1 MEMADSYQA
10 RILRRGDAEELRRLP
25 HGQLLGGYSLHL
37 APVQLEGRPSEP
49 PNNWAIEIGRRATR
63 LQGESSSDV
72 CLLAAR
78 TALAKPRPVTL
89 KDRAAI
95 VGIGQL
101 PFSKNIGRSEDVTAL
116 EAAKLALADAGLRA
130 TDIDGMTKWSI
141 QVTSENVI
149 ARNLG
154 VPNLRFFGEV
164 GYGGG
169 GGCGVVGHAAAAIAA
184 GMARCVL
191 VYRSRNRGS
200 GGRPWA
206 GTSRERDQSAA
217 EGNETAFYS
226 PYGFVRPVDQ
236 VAMFARRFLHER
248 GYTTRHLGW
257 IAVAMRRHASN
268 NPMAMMREPI
278 TVEDHQRA
286 RFISEPLR
294 LLDCCLE
301 TDGAAAV
308 VVAAADLARDLR
320 QKPAWIMGAS
330 QGMGPR
336 NFTMNNFFKDPFLES
351 PGAYAA
357 RDLWR
362 MAGVEPKDVQVAQL
376 YDAFTPLVL
385 GSLEEYCFCKPG

>member
-1 MEMADSYQA
+1 MS
-10 RILRRGDAEELRRLP
+10 
-25 HGQLLGGYSLHL
+25 LG
-37 APVQLEGRPSEP
+37 
-49 PNNWAIEIGRRATR
+49 
-63 LQGESSSDV
+63 
-72 CLLAAR
+72 
-78 TALAKPRPVTL
+78 
-89 KDRAAI
+89 DRAAI

-101 PFSKNIGRSEDVTAL
+101 PFAKDIGRPEEVTAL
-116 EAAKLALADAGLRA
+116 EASRLALEDAGLRPS
-130 TDIDGMTKWSI
+130 DIDGMTKWSI
-141 QVTSENVI
+141 QLTSENAI
-149 ARNLG
+149 ARSLG

-206 GTSRERDQSAA
+206 GTSRERDNIAA
-217 EGNETAFYS
+217 ETNETALFS

-248 GYTTRHLGW
+248 GYTSRHLGW
-257 IAVAMRRHASN
+257 IAVACRRHASN
-268 NPMAMMREPI
+268 NPIAMMREPI

-286 RFISEPLR
+286 RFISDPLR

-308 VVAAADLARDLR
+308 IVAEAGLARSCR
-320 QKPAWIMGAS
+320 QKPAWILAAS

-336 NFTMNNFFKDPFLES
+336 NFTMNNFFKEPLLES
-351 PGAYAA
+351 PGAHAA
-357 RDLWR
+357 KALWE
-362 MAGVEPKDVQVAQL
+362 MAGVSPRDVDVAQL

-385 GSLEEYCFCKPG
+385 GSLEEYGFCAPGEAGAFVEDGGLEVGGRLPNNTSGGSLSEAYVHGINLIIEAVRQLRGTSCNQVPGAKLSLATSGNMVPTGAVLLRGE

>member
-1 MEMADSYQA
+1 M
-10 RILRRGDAEELRRLP
+10 G
-25 HGQLLGGYSLHL
+25 
-37 APVQLEGRPSEP
+37 PVS
-49 PNNWAIEIGRRATR
+49 
-63 LQGESSSDV
+63 
-72 CLLAAR
+72 
-78 TALAKPRPVTL
+78 L

-101 PFSKNIGRSEDVTAL
+101 PFSKNIGKPEETTAL
-116 EAAKLALADAGLRA
+116 EAAKIALDDAGVRPA
-130 TDIDGMTKWSI
+130 DVDGMVKWSI
-141 QVTSENVI
+141 QTTAENVI

-169 GGCGVVGHAAAAIAA
+169 GGCGTIAHAAAAIAS

-191 VYRSRNRGS
+191 IYRSRNRGS

-206 GTSRERDQSAA
+206 GTSRERDHSQA
-217 EGNETAFYS
+217 EGNETAFYA

-248 GYTTRHLGW
+248 GYSTRHLGW
-257 IAVAMRRHASN
+257 IAVSTRKHAVN
-268 NPMAMMREPI
+268 NPFAMMREPI
-278 TVEDHQRA
+278 TLEDHA
-286 RFISEPLR
+286 RSRMISDPLR
-294 LLDCCLE
+294 LLDNCLE

-308 VVAAADLARDLR
+308 IVAEAAIARRCR

-336 NFTMNNFFKDPFLES
+336 NFTMNNYFKEPFLES
-351 PGAYAA
+351 PGAHAA
-357 RDLWR
+357 KALWE
-362 MAGVEPKDVQVAQL
+362 MSGADPKDVDVAQL

-385 GSLEEYCFCKPG
+385 ASLEEYGFCKPGEAGAFVEDGGLEVGGRLPNNTSGGSLSEAYVHGINLIIEAARQIRGTSVNQVPGARLSLATSGNMVPTGAILLRGDR

>member
-1 MEMADSYQA
+1 MS
-10 RILRRGDAEELRRLP
+10 
-25 HGQLLGGYSLHL
+25 
-37 APVQLEGRPSEP
+37 
-49 PNNWAIEIGRRATR
+49 
-63 LQGESSSDV
+63 
-72 CLLAAR
+72 
-78 TALAKPRPVTL
+78 L
-89 KDRAAI
+89 KDKAAI
-95 VGIGQL
+95 VGVGQL
-101 PFSKNIGRSEDVTAL
+101 PFAKDIGRSEDVTAL
-116 EAAKLALADAGLRA
+116 EAAKLALADAGLRPS
-130 TDIDGMTKWSI
+130 DIDGMMKWSI
-141 QVTSENVI
+141 QVTSENAI
-149 ARNLG
+149 ARALG

-169 GGCGVVGHAAAAIAA
+169 GGCGVVGHAAAGIAA

-206 GTSRERDQSAA
+206 GTSRERDHSAA
-217 EGNETAFYS
+217 DTNETALYS

-248 GYTTRHLGW
+248 GYTSRHLGW
-257 IAVAMRRHASN
+257 IAAAMRRHASN
-268 NPMAMMREPI
+268 NPIAMMREPI
-278 TVEDHQRA
+278 TVEDHQRS
-286 RFISEPLR
+286 RLISDPLR

-308 VVAAADLARDLR
+308 IVASADMARDLR
-320 QKPAWIMGAS
+320 QKPAYIMAAS

-336 NFTMNNFFKDPFLES
+336 NWTMNNFFKDPLLES

-362 MAGVEPKDVQVAQL
+362 MAGVEPKDVPVAQL

-385 GSLEEYCFCKPG
+385 GSLEEYGFCKPGEAGAFVEDHGLEVGGRLPTNTSGGSLSEAYVHGINLIIEATRQIRGTSLNQVPGARLSLVTSGNMVPTGALLLRGD

>member
-1 MEMADSYQA
+1 VS
-10 RILRRGDAEELRRLP
+10 
-25 HGQLLGGYSLHL
+25 
-37 APVQLEGRPSEP
+37 
-49 PNNWAIEIGRRATR
+49 
-63 LQGESSSDV
+63 
-72 CLLAAR
+72 
-78 TALAKPRPVTL
+78 L
-89 KDRAAI
+89 KDKAAI

-101 PFSKNIGRSEDVTAL
+101 PFAKDIGRSEEVTAL
-116 EAAKLALADAGLRA
+116 EASRLALEDAGLA
-130 TDIDGMTKWSI
+130 PADIDGMMKWSI
-141 QVTSENVI
+141 QNTSENAI
-149 ARNLG
+149 ARSLG

-169 GGCGVVGHAAAAIAA
+169 GGCGVVGHAAAGIAA

-206 GTSRERDQSAA
+206 GTSREREVSAA
-217 EGNETAFYS
+217 DMNETALFS

-257 IAVAMRRHASN
+257 IATAMRRHASN
-268 NPMAMMREPI
+268 NPIAMMRQPI
-278 TVEDHQRA
+278 TVDDHQNS

-308 VVAAADLARDLR
+308 IVTSAEMARDLK
-320 QKPAWIMGAS
+320 QKPAYIMAAS

-336 NFTMNNFFKDPFLES
+336 NWTMNNFFKDPLLES

-362 MAGVEPKDVQVAQL
+362 MAGVEPKDVPVAQL

-385 GSLEEYCFCKPG
+385 ASLEEYGFCKPGEAGFFVEDHGLEVGGRLPTNTSGGSLSEAYVHGINLIIEATRQIRGTSLNQVPGAKLSLATSGNMVPTGALLLRGD

>member
-1 MEMADSYQA
+1 
-10 RILRRGDAEELRRLP
+10 
-25 HGQLLGGYSLHL
+25 
-37 APVQLEGRPSEP
+37 
-49 PNNWAIEIGRRATR
+49 
-63 LQGESSSDV
+63 
-72 CLLAAR
+72 
-78 TALAKPRPVTL
+78 
-89 KDRAAI
+89 
-95 VGIGQL
+95 
-101 PFSKNIGRSEDVTAL
+101 
-116 EAAKLALADAGLRA
+116 
-130 TDIDGMTKWSI
+130 MTKWSI
-141 QVTSENVI
+141 QPTSENVI

-191 VYRSRNRGS
+191 IYRSRNRGS

-206 GTSRERDQSAA
+206 GTSRERDNIAA
-217 EGNETAFYS
+217 ETNETALFS

-257 IAVAMRRHASN
+257 IAAACRRHAAN
-268 NPMAMMREPI
+268 NPVAMMREPI
-278 TVEDHQRA
+278 TVEDHERS
-286 RFISEPLR
+286 RFISDPLR

-308 VVAAADLARDLR
+308 IVAAADMARDLR
-320 QKPAWIMGAS
+320 QKPAYIMAAS

-336 NFTMNNFFKDPFLES
+336 NWIMNNFFKEPFLES

-362 MAGVEPKDVQVAQL
+362 MAGVGPRDVQVAQL

-385 GSLEEYCFCKPG
+385 GSLEEYGFCAPGEAGAFVEDHGLEVGGRLPTNTSGGSLSEAYVHGINLIIEAARQIRGTSVNQVAGAKLSLVTSGNMVPTGALLLRGD

>member
-1 MEMADSYQA
+1 VS
-10 RILRRGDAEELRRLP
+10 
-25 HGQLLGGYSLHL
+25 
-37 APVQLEGRPSEP
+37 
-49 PNNWAIEIGRRATR
+49 
-63 LQGESSSDV
+63 
-72 CLLAAR
+72 
-78 TALAKPRPVTL
+78 L
-89 KDRAAI
+89 KDKSAV

-101 PFSKNIGRSEDVTAL
+101 PFSKDIGRTEEVTAL
-116 EAAKLALADAGLRA
+116 EASKLALEDAGLKPS
-130 TDIDGMTKWSI
+130 DVDGMMKWSI
-141 QVTSENVI
+141 QVTAENAI

-154 VPNLRFFGEV
+154 VSNLRFFGEV

-206 GTSRERDQSAA
+206 GTSRERDLSQA
-217 EGNETAFYS
+217 EGNETALFS
-226 PYGFVRPVDQ
+226 PYGFVRPADQ

-268 NPMAMMREPI
+268 NPVAMMRTPI
-278 TVEDHQRA
+278 TIDDYEKA

-294 LLDCCLE
+294 LFDCCLE

-308 VVAAADLARDLR
+308 IVAAADMARDLR
-320 QKPAWIMGAS
+320 RKPAYIMAAS

-336 NFTMNNFFKDPFLES
+336 NFTMNNYFKDPLLES

-362 MAGVEPKDVQVAQL
+362 MAGVEPKDVPVAQL

-385 GSLEEYCFCKPG
+385 ASLEEYGFCKPGEAGAFVEDHGLEIGHRLPTNTSGGSLSEAYVHGINLIIEAVRQIRGTSLNQVPGARLSLATSGNMVPTGALLFRGD

>member
-1 MEMADSYQA
+1 VS
-10 RILRRGDAEELRRLP
+10 LR
-25 HGQLLGGYSLHL
+25 
-37 APVQLEGRPSEP
+37 
-49 PNNWAIEIGRRATR
+49 
-63 LQGESSSDV
+63 
-72 CLLAAR
+72 
-78 TALAKPRPVTL
+78 
-89 KDRAAI
+89 DRAAI
-95 VGIGQL
+95 VGLGQL
-101 PFSKNIGRSEDVTAL
+101 PFAKDIGRSEEVTAL
-116 EAAKLALADAGLRA
+116 EASKLALEDAGLRPS
-130 TDIDGMTKWSI
+130 DIDGMMKWSI
-141 QVTSENVI
+141 QVTSENAI
-149 ARNLG
+149 ARSLG

-169 GGCGVVGHAAAAIAA
+169 GGCGVVGHAAAAITA

-206 GTSRERDQSAA
+206 GTSRERDNIAA
-217 EGNETAFYS
+217 ETNETALFS

-248 GYTTRHLGW
+248 GYTSRHLGW
-257 IAVAMRRHASN
+257 IAVACRRHASN
-268 NPMAMMREPI
+268 NPVAMMREPI
-278 TVEDHQRA
+278 TVEDHQRS
-286 RFISEPLR
+286 RFISDPLR

-308 VVAAADLARDLR
+308 IVAAADMARDLR
-320 QKPAWIMGAS
+320 QKPAYIMGAA

-336 NFTMNNFFKDPFLES
+336 NWTMNNYFKEPLLES

-362 MAGVEPKDVQVAQL
+362 MAGVDPKDVQVAQL

-385 GSLEEYCFCKPG
+385 ASLEEYGFCRPGEAGAFVEDHGLEVGGRLPCNTSGGSLSEAYVHGINLIIEAARQIRGTSLNQVPGAKLSLVTSGNMVPTGALLLRGD

>member
-1 MEMADSYQA
+1 VS
-10 RILRRGDAEELRRLP
+10 
-25 HGQLLGGYSLHL
+25 
-37 APVQLEGRPSEP
+37 
-49 PNNWAIEIGRRATR
+49 
-63 LQGESSSDV
+63 
-72 CLLAAR
+72 
-78 TALAKPRPVTL
+78 L
-89 KDRAAI
+89 KDKAAI

-101 PFSKNIGRSEDVTAL
+101 PFSKDIGRTEDVTAL
-116 EAAKLALADAGLRA
+116 EASLLALEDAGLQPS
-130 TDIDGMTKWSI
+130 DVDGMTKWSI

-206 GTSRERDQSAA
+206 GTSRERDLSQA

-226 PYGFVRPVDQ
+226 PYGFVRPADQ
-236 VAMFARRFLHER
+236 VAMFTRRFLHER
-248 GYTTRHLGW
+248 GYTTDHLGW
-257 IAVAMRRHASN
+257 VAVAMRRHAVD
-268 NPMAMMREPI
+268 NPVAMMRTPI
-278 TVEDHQRA
+278 TMDDYRKA

-294 LLDCCLE
+294 LFDCCLE

-308 VVAAADLARDLR
+308 IVCDARMARDLR
-320 QKPAWIMGAS
+320 QRPAYVMAAS

-357 RDLWR
+357 RDLWE
-362 MAGVEPKDVQVAQL
+362 MAGVEPRDVPVAQL
-376 YDAFTPLVL
+376 YDAFSTLVL
-385 GSLEEYCFCKPG
+385 ASLEEYGFCRPGEAGDFVADHGLEIGGRLPTNTSGGSLSEAYVHGINLIIEATRQIRGTSLNQVPGAKLSLVTSGNMVPTGALLLRGD

>member
-1 MEMADSYQA
+1 VS
-10 RILRRGDAEELRRLP
+10 
-25 HGQLLGGYSLHL
+25 
-37 APVQLEGRPSEP
+37 
-49 PNNWAIEIGRRATR
+49 
-63 LQGESSSDV
+63 
-72 CLLAAR
+72 
-78 TALAKPRPVTL
+78 L
-89 KDRAAI
+89 KDKAAI

-101 PFSKNIGRSEDVTAL
+101 PFAKDIGRSEEVTAL
-116 EAAKLALADAGLRA
+116 EASQLALEDAGLA
-130 TDIDGMTKWSI
+130 PSDIDGMMKWSI
-141 QVTSENVI
+141 QNTSENAI
-149 ARNLG
+149 ARSLG

-169 GGCGVVGHAAAAIAA
+169 GGCGVVGHAAAGIAA

-206 GTSRERDQSAA
+206 GTSREREVSAA
-217 EGNETAFYS
+217 DMNETALFS
-226 PYGFVRPVDQ
+226 PYGFVRPADQ
-236 VAMFARRFLHER
+236 VAMFARRFLHDR

-257 IAVAMRRHASN
+257 IATAMRRHATN
-268 NPMAMMREPI
+268 NPIAMMRKPI
-278 TVEDHQRA
+278 TVEDHQNS

-308 VVAAADLARDLR
+308 IVTSAEMARDLK
-320 QKPAWIMGAS
+320 QKPAYIMAAS

-336 NFTMNNFFKDPFLES
+336 NWTMNNFFKDPLLES

-362 MAGVEPKDVQVAQL
+362 MAGVEARDVPVAQL

-385 GSLEEYCFCKPG
+385 ASLEEYGFCKPGEAGAFVEDHGLEIGGRLPTNTSGGSLSEAYVHGINLIIEATRQIRGTSLNQVPGAGLSLATSGNMVPTGALLLRGD

>member
-1 MEMADSYQA
+1 VS
-10 RILRRGDAEELRRLP
+10 
-25 HGQLLGGYSLHL
+25 
-37 APVQLEGRPSEP
+37 
-49 PNNWAIEIGRRATR
+49 
-63 LQGESSSDV
+63 
-72 CLLAAR
+72 
-78 TALAKPRPVTL
+78 L
-89 KDRAAI
+89 KDKAAI

-101 PFSKNIGRSEDVTAL
+101 PFAKDIGRSEDVTAL
-116 EAAKLALADAGLRA
+116 EASLLALEDAGLA
-130 TDIDGMTKWSI
+130 PSDVDGMMKWSI
-141 QVTSENVI
+141 QVTSENAV

-206 GTSRERDQSAA
+206 GTSRERDHAQA
-217 EGNETAFYS
+217 ETNETAFFS

-236 VAMFARRFLHER
+236 VAMFTRRFLHER
-248 GYTTRHLGW
+248 GYTTDHLGW
-257 IAVAMRRHASN
+257 VAVAMRRHALN
-268 NPMAMMREPI
+268 NPVAMMRTPI
-278 TVEDHQRA
+278 TMDDYRKA
-286 RFISEPLR
+286 RFVSEPLR
-294 LLDCCLE
+294 LFDCCLE

-308 VVAAADLARDLR
+308 IVCEAAMARDLR
-320 QKPAWIMGAS
+320 QKPAWIMAAS

-362 MAGVEPKDVQVAQL
+362 MAGVEPKDVPVAQL
-376 YDAFTPLVL
+376 YDAFSTLVL
-385 GSLEEYCFCKPG
+385 ASLEEYGFCKPGEAGDFVAGHGLEIGGRLPTNTSGGSLSEAYVHGINLIIEATRQIRGTSRNQVPGAKLSLVTSGNMVPTGALLLRGD

>member
-1 MEMADSYQA
+1 MS
-10 RILRRGDAEELRRLP
+10 LRDK
-25 HGQLLGGYSLHL
+25 
-37 APVQLEGRPSEP
+37 
-49 PNNWAIEIGRRATR
+49 T
-63 LQGESSSDV
+63 
-72 CLLAAR
+72 
-78 TALAKPRPVTL
+78 
-89 KDRAAI
+89 AI

-101 PFSKNIGRSEDVTAL
+101 PFAKDIGRSEEVTAL
-116 EAAKLALADAGLRA
+116 EASRLALEDAGLEPS
-130 TDIDGMTKWSI
+130 DIDGMMKWSI
-141 QVTSENVI
+141 QNTSENAI
-149 ARNLG
+149 ARSLG

-169 GGCGVVGHAAAAIAA
+169 GGCGVVGHAAAGIAA

-206 GTSRERDQSAA
+206 GTSREREVTAA
-217 EGNETAFYS
+217 DMNETALFS

-257 IAVAMRRHASN
+257 IATAMRRHASN
-268 NPMAMMREPI
+268 NPIAMMQKPI
-278 TVEDHQRA
+278 TVDDHQSS

-308 VVAAADLARDLR
+308 IVTSAEMARDLK
-320 QKPAWIMGAS
+320 QKPAYIMAAS

-336 NFTMNNFFKDPFLES
+336 NWTMNNFFKDPLLES

-362 MAGVEPKDVQVAQL
+362 MAGVEPKDVPVAQL

-385 GSLEEYCFCKPG
+385 GSLEEYGFCKPGEAGAFVEDHGLEIGGRLPTNTSGGSLSEAYVHGINLIIEATRQIRGTSLNQVPGAKLSLTTSGNMVPTGALLLRGD

>member
-1 MEMADSYQA
+1 VS
-10 RILRRGDAEELRRLP
+10 
-25 HGQLLGGYSLHL
+25 
-37 APVQLEGRPSEP
+37 
-49 PNNWAIEIGRRATR
+49 
-63 LQGESSSDV
+63 
-72 CLLAAR
+72 
-78 TALAKPRPVTL
+78 L

-95 VGIGQL
+95 VGVGQL
-101 PFSKNIGRSEDVTAL
+101 PFSKDIGRTEDVTAL
-116 EAAKLALADAGLRA
+116 EASLLALEDAGLA
-130 TDIDGMTKWSI
+130 PSDIDGMTKWSI
-141 QVTSENVI
+141 QLTSENVI

-206 GTSRERDQSAA
+206 GTSRERDQSLG
-217 EGNETAFYS
+217 ETNETAFYA
-226 PYGFVRPVDQ
+226 PYGFVRPADQ
-236 VAMFARRFLHER
+236 VAMFTRRFLHEH
-248 GYTTRHLGW
+248 GYTTDHLGW
-257 IAVAMRRHASN
+257 VAVAMRRHAVN
-268 NPMAMMREPI
+268 NPVAMMRTPI
-278 TVEDHQRA
+278 TMDDYRKA

-294 LLDCCLE
+294 LFDCCLE

-308 VVAAADLARDLR
+308 IVCDAHMARDLK
-320 QKPAWIMGAS
+320 QKPAYIMAAA

-357 RDLWR
+357 KDIWR
-362 MAGVEPKDVQVAQL
+362 MSGVEPKDVPVAQL
-376 YDAFTPLVL
+376 YDAFSTLVL
-385 GSLEEYCFCKPG
+385 ASLEEYGFCKPGEAGDFVADHGLEIGGRLPTNTSGGSLSEAYVHGINLIIEATRQIRGTSLNQVPGAKLSLVTSGNMVPTGALLLRGD

>member
-1 MEMADSYQA
+1 MS
-10 RILRRGDAEELRRLP
+10 
-25 HGQLLGGYSLHL
+25 
-37 APVQLEGRPSEP
+37 
-49 PNNWAIEIGRRATR
+49 
-63 LQGESSSDV
+63 
-72 CLLAAR
+72 
-78 TALAKPRPVTL
+78 L
-89 KDRAAI
+89 KDKAAI

-101 PFSKNIGRSEDVTAL
+101 PFAKDIGRSEEVTAL
-116 EAAKLALADAGLRA
+116 EASRLALADAGLA
-130 TDIDGMTKWSI
+130 PSDIDGMMKWSI
-141 QVTSENVI
+141 QNTSENAI
-149 ARNLG
+149 ARSLG

-169 GGCGVVGHAAAAIAA
+169 GGCGVVGHAAAGIAA

-206 GTSRERDQSAA
+206 GTSREREVSAA
-217 EGNETAFYS
+217 DMNETALFS

-257 IAVAMRRHASN
+257 IATAMRRHASN
-268 NPMAMMREPI
+268 NPIAMMRQPI
-278 TVEDHQRA
+278 TVDDHQNS

-308 VVAAADLARDLR
+308 IVASAEMARDLK
-320 QKPAWIMGAS
+320 QKPAYIMGAS

-336 NFTMNNFFKDPFLES
+336 NWTMNNFFKDPLLES

-362 MAGVEPKDVQVAQL
+362 MAGVEPKDVPVAQL

-385 GSLEEYCFCKPG
+385 ASLEEYGFCKAGGAGAFVEDHGLEVGGRLPTNTSGGSLSEAYVHGINLIIEATRQIRGTSLNQVPGARLSLATSGNMVPTGALLLRGE

>member
-1 MEMADSYQA
+1 VS
-10 RILRRGDAEELRRLP
+10 
-25 HGQLLGGYSLHL
+25 
-37 APVQLEGRPSEP
+37 
-49 PNNWAIEIGRRATR
+49 
-63 LQGESSSDV
+63 
-72 CLLAAR
+72 
-78 TALAKPRPVTL
+78 L
-89 KDRAAI
+89 KDKTAI
-95 VGIGQL
+95 VGVGQL
-101 PFSKNIGRSEDVTAL
+101 PFAKDIGRSEEVTAL
-116 EAAKLALADAGLRA
+116 EASRLALEDAGLEPS
-130 TDIDGMTKWSI
+130 DIDGMMKWSI
-141 QVTSENVI
+141 QNTSENAI
-149 ARNLG
+149 ARSLG

-169 GGCGVVGHAAAAIAA
+169 GGCGVVGHAAAGIAA

-206 GTSRERDQSAA
+206 GTSREREVTAA
-217 EGNETAFYS
+217 DMNETALFS

-236 VAMFARRFLHER
+236 VAMFARRVLHER

-257 IAVAMRRHASN
+257 IATAMRRHAGN
-268 NPMAMMREPI
+268 NPIAMMRQPI
-278 TVEDHQRA
+278 TVDDHQNS

-308 VVAAADLARDLR
+308 IVTSAEMARDLK
-320 QKPAWIMGAS
+320 QKPAYIMAAS

-336 NFTMNNFFKDPFLES
+336 NWTMNNFFKDPLLES

-362 MAGVEPKDVQVAQL
+362 MAGVEPKDVPVAQL

-385 GSLEEYCFCKPG
+385 GSLEEYGFCKPGEAGAFVEDHGLELGGRLPTNTSGGSLSEAYVHGINLIIEATRQIRGTSLNQVPGARLSLTTSGNMVPTGALLLRGD

>member
-1 MEMADSYQA
+1 MS
-10 RILRRGDAEELRRLP
+10 
-25 HGQLLGGYSLHL
+25 
-37 APVQLEGRPSEP
+37 
-49 PNNWAIEIGRRATR
+49 
-63 LQGESSSDV
+63 
-72 CLLAAR
+72 
-78 TALAKPRPVTL
+78 L
-89 KDRAAI
+89 KDQAAI

-101 PFSKNIGRSEDVTAL
+101 PFSKNIGRTEDVTAL
-116 EAAKLALADAGLRA
+116 EASVLALADAGLRPS
-130 TDIDGMTKWSI
+130 DLDGMVKWSI

-217 EGNETAFYS
+217 EGNETAFFS

-257 IAVAMRRHASN
+257 IAVAMRRHAAN

-278 TVEDHQRA
+278 TVDDHARA
-286 RFISEPLR
+286 RIIADPLR

-308 VVAAADLARDLR
+308 IVAAADLARDLR
-320 QKPAWIMGAS
+320 QKPAWIMAAA

-336 NFTMNNFFKDPFLES
+336 NFTMNNYFKEPLLES

-362 MAGVEPKDVQVAQL
+362 MAGVSPRDVPVAQL

-385 GSLEEYCFCKPG
+385 ASLEEYGFCKPGEAGAFVEDHGLELGGRLPTNTSGGSLSEAYVHGINLIIEAARQIRGTSLNQVPGARLSLVTSGNMVPTGALLLRGD

>member
-1 MEMADSYQA
+1 MS
-10 RILRRGDAEELRRLP
+10 
-25 HGQLLGGYSLHL
+25 
-37 APVQLEGRPSEP
+37 
-49 PNNWAIEIGRRATR
+49 
-63 LQGESSSDV
+63 
-72 CLLAAR
+72 
-78 TALAKPRPVTL
+78 L
-89 KDRAAI
+89 KDQAAV

-101 PFSKNIGRSEDVTAL
+101 PFSKDIGKPEHVTAL
-116 EAAKLALADAGLRA
+116 AAARLALDDAGLRPA
-130 TDIDGMTKWSI
+130 DVDGMVKWSI
-141 QVTSENVI
+141 QTTSENVI

-169 GGCGVVGHAAAAIAA
+169 GGCGTVAHAASAIAA

-191 VYRSRNRGS
+191 IYRSRNRGS

-206 GTSRERDQSAA
+206 GSSRERDQSQG
-217 EGNETAFYS
+217 EGNETALFS

-236 VAMFARRFLHER
+236 VAMFTRRFLHER
-248 GYTTRHLGW
+248 GYTTTHLGW
-257 IAVAMRRHASN
+257 IAVACRKHAID
-268 NPMAMMREPI
+268 NPVAMMRRPM
-278 TVEDHQRA
+278 TLDDHANSRL
-286 RFISEPLR
+286 ISDPLR
-294 LLDCCLE
+294 LFDNCLE

-308 VVAAADLARDLR
+308 IVCAADLARDLKR
-320 QKPAWIMGAS
+320 KPAWVTAAA

-362 MAGVEPKDVQVAQL
+362 MAGVEPKDVDVAQL

-385 GSLEEYCFCKPG
+385 ASLEEYGFCAPGEAGAFVEDGGLELGGRLPCNTSGGSLSEAYVHGINLIIEATRQIRGTSLNQVSGAKLSLCTSGNMVPTGALLLRGD

>member
-1 MEMADSYQA
+1 VS
-10 RILRRGDAEELRRLP
+10 
-25 HGQLLGGYSLHL
+25 
-37 APVQLEGRPSEP
+37 
-49 PNNWAIEIGRRATR
+49 
-63 LQGESSSDV
+63 
-72 CLLAAR
+72 
-78 TALAKPRPVTL
+78 L
-89 KDRAAI
+89 KDKAAI

-101 PFSKNIGRSEDVTAL
+101 PFAKDIGRSEEVTAL
-116 EAAKLALADAGLRA
+116 EASRLALEDAGLA
-130 TDIDGMTKWSI
+130 PSDIDGMMKWSI
-141 QVTSENVI
+141 QNTSENAI
-149 ARNLG
+149 ARSLG

-169 GGCGVVGHAAAAIAA
+169 GGCGVVGHAAAGIAA

-206 GTSRERDQSAA
+206 GTSREREVSAA
-217 EGNETAFYS
+217 DMNETALFS
-226 PYGFVRPVDQ
+226 PYGFVRPADQ
-236 VAMFARRFLHER
+236 VAMFARRFLHDR

-257 IAVAMRRHASN
+257 IATAMRRHASN
-268 NPMAMMREPI
+268 NPIAMMRQPI
-278 TVEDHQRA
+278 TVDDHQNS

-308 VVAAADLARDLR
+308 IVTSAEMARDLK
-320 QKPAWIMGAS
+320 QKPAYIMAAS

-336 NFTMNNFFKDPFLES
+336 NWTMNNFFKDPFLES

-362 MAGVEPKDVQVAQL
+362 MAGVEAKDVPVAQL

-385 GSLEEYCFCKPG
+385 ASLEEYGFCKPGEAGAFVEDHGLEVGGRLPTNTSGGSLSEAYVHGINLIIEATRQIRGTSLNQVPGAKLSLATSGNMVPTGALLLRGD

>member
-1 MEMADSYQA
+1 MS
-10 RILRRGDAEELRRLP
+10 
-25 HGQLLGGYSLHL
+25 
-37 APVQLEGRPSEP
+37 
-49 PNNWAIEIGRRATR
+49 
-63 LQGESSSDV
+63 
-72 CLLAAR
+72 
-78 TALAKPRPVTL
+78 L
-89 KDRAAI
+89 KDKAAI

-101 PFSKNIGRSEDVTAL
+101 PFAKDIGRSEEVTAL
-116 EAAKLALADAGLRA
+116 EASRLALEDAGLA
-130 TDIDGMTKWSI
+130 PADIDGMMKWSI
-141 QVTSENVI
+141 QNTSENAI
-149 ARNLG
+149 ARSLG

-169 GGCGVVGHAAAAIAA
+169 GGCGVVGHAAAGIAA

-206 GTSRERDQSAA
+206 GTSREREVSAA
-217 EGNETAFYS
+217 DMNETALFS

-257 IAVAMRRHASN
+257 IATAMRRHASN
-268 NPMAMMREPI
+268 NPIAMMRQPI
-278 TVEDHQRA
+278 TVDDHQNS

-308 VVAAADLARDLR
+308 IVTSAEMARDLK
-320 QKPAWIMGAS
+320 QKPAYIMAAS

-336 NFTMNNFFKDPFLES
+336 NWTMNNFFKDPLLES

-362 MAGVEPKDVQVAQL
+362 MAGVEPKDVPVAQL

-385 GSLEEYCFCKPG
+385 ASLEEYGFCKPGEAGFFVEDHGLEVGGRLPTNTSGGSLSEAYVHGINLIIEATRQIRGTSLNQVPGAKLSLATSGNMVPTGALLLRGD